1 MRLFG
6 FDIVKC
12 SKAQKQ
18 ELDTYKCVV
27 QELND
32 RLVQFLDFIA
42 NLISIEDPESIDEEA
57 CVQLLFEQVETICK
71 LIILYDSNRFAIPI
85 TNLSM
90 LQRMNELREHA
101 GMLQSAMIHH
111 VSMLSNR
118 EQENDDDE
126 DEETTIRYDN
136 MDRHYYSSIRHMEK
150 IVFADINR
158 IISVIQYDLFRII
171 FGVDILR
178 DYQKRQKRIKGKP
191 NFEVKVFNHFES
203 NKSNGGN

>member
-42 NLISIEDPESIDEEA
+42 NLIGIEDPESIDEEA

-118 EQENDDDE
+118 EQENDDEE